1 MADIL
6 TVMAGLTQ
14 KTTAVLGTPHVTG
27 HTGTIFMDVGRPG
40 AIPMDAISIRAIDIR
55 AISIRA
61 IGIPARATGFPPP
74 Y

>member
-1 MADIL
+1 M
-6 TVMAGLTQ
+6 TVMADPMP
-14 KTTAVLGTPHVTG
+14 KATAVLSTPHVTG

-55 AISIRA
+55 T
-61 IGIPARATGFPPP
+61 IGIPARDTGFPLP